1 MPTKMKAI
9 AKKSSAGN
17 KIKAAANEP
26 KTRAIAGNDFVKK
39 LREYSNVEG
48 ITYQKPSDAG
58 VHYNIFYKQYN
69 TGRNT
74 PCCLK
79 APNRHEWGWRIWV
92 RAFRDRTPVPRELT
106 QR

>member
-48 ITYQKPSDAG
+48 ITYQKLTA
-58 VHYNIFYKQYN
+58 HYNIFYEQYDN
-69 TGRNT
+69 ARNT

-79 APNRHEWGWRIWV
+79 APNYDEWGWRIWV